1 MTMTTELSPHE
12 HRPRES
18 TARAVAV
25 TGVVLLVAALV
36 IPLRATPAGAHTRPA
51 IGIAP
56 ATQSIAVGADANW
69 VISVSNT
76 GPATLSNVR
85 VIDPRV
91 PACAKTFSGT
101 LAPGAREPSYRCAKA
116 DVQSKFVNR
125 VRVRADSSGKSQR
138 PLVRFWGGPSSAAV
152 EIVGFDVGISCVTPI
167 RVGSALACQYVV
179 SVPDGDD
186 PVNFYE
192 DQAKAKVL
200 SAGGT
205 VSAGPNLLAGAPQDA
220 TDGAF
225 CGSSSELCILQP
237 GSSIV
242 FGPVSYYTV
251 QAGDYQLSQHLL
263 TSLFYVPWSATCDAG
278 EAQCPGADE
287 VSADSAVKPAGQ
299 GP

>member
-1 MTMTTELSPHE
+1 MTMTTELSPQAF
-12 HRPRES
+12 REN
-18 TARAVAV
+18 TARAVSV
-25 TGVVLLVAALV
+25 TGLVLLVTALV

-51 IGIAP
+51 IAIEP

-69 VISVSNT
+69 VIAVSNT
-76 GPATLSNVR
+76 GSATLSHVR
-85 VIDPRV
+85 VIDPLA

-101 LAPGAREPSYRCAKA
+101 LAPGAREPSYRCEKA

-125 VRVRADSSGKSQR
+125 VRVRANLSGTSNR
-138 PLVRFWGGPSSAAV
+138 PFVRFWGGSSRAEV

-179 SVPDGDD
+179 SVPDGYD

-192 DQAKAKVL
+192 YQAKAKVL
-200 SAGGT
+200 SATGT
-205 VSAGPNLLAGAPQDA
+205 VSGGPNLLAAAPQNA

-237 GSSIV
+237 GSSIT

-251 QAGDYQLSQHLL
+251 QAGDYQLSHHLL
-263 TSLFYVPWSATCDAG
+263 TSLFSVPWSATCDAG

-287 VSADSAVKPAGQ
+287 VSADSAVRPDGQ